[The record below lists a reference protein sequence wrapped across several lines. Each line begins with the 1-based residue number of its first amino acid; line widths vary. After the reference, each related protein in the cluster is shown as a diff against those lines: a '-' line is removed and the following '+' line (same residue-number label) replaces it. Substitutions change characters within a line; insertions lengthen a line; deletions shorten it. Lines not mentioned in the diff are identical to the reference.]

1 MPEPV
6 LYAVLFY
13 LAAVN
18 LTAALL
24 AVSDKRRARRGGWRI
39 PERTLL
45 LFGFFGGAAGE
56 FIAKTKHLKFMLLLP
71 LFILLQLAAAGF
83 AAYFLT
89 R

>member
-39 PERTLL
+39 PELSL
-45 LFGFFGGAAGE
+45 
-56 FIAKTKHLKFMLLLP
+56 IH
-71 LFILLQLAAAGF
+71 I
-83 AAYFLT
+83 
-89 R
+89 